1 MPFQLAVGGLG
12 IVLGVVVL
20 AWPEATLVVLAV
32 ILGLRAIGTG
42 LVAIGI
48 GWQLRRFAS

>member
-1 MPFQLAVGGLG
+1 
-12 IVLGVVVL
+12 VL
-20 AWPEATLVVLAV
+20 AIV
-32 ILGLRAIGTG
+32 LGLRAIGTG